1 MGYSV
6 PRAVVEAFYDAY
18 ASRDPARIGAMLDDD
33 VEWTVAGPVE
43 VMQVCGHWH
52 GRSAVMER
60 FAHAMPQIIRFKALE
75 IEHLL
80 VDGDSSALFG
90 RISCQHRQTGRLIC
104 HRVAHIVRYRD
115 DKVIYFR
122 VINDSLDAA
131 EQFAGRAF
139 NLADQPATSDFGLA
153 EV

>member
-1 MGYSV
+1 MSYSV

-18 ASRDPARIGAMLDDD
+18 VSRDPARIGAMLDDD
-33 VEWTVAGPVE
+33 VEWTVVGPVE

-52 GRSAVMER
+52 GRAAVMDR
-60 FAHAMPQIIRFKALE
+60 FARAIPEIIRFKALD

-80 VDGDSSALFG
+80 VDGDRSALFA

-104 HRVAHIVRYRD
+104 HRVAHIARYRD

-139 NLADQPATSDFGLA
+139 NLADEPDMNLLGLS